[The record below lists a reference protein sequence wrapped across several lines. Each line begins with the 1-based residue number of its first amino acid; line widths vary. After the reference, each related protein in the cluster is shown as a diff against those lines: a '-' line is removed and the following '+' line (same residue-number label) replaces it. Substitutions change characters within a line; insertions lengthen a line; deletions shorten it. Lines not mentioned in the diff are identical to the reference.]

1 LTTIVVDASVGV
13 KWFLPSEREPFAE
26 EAAKLLHAYARNQVN
41 FLIPDIFWAEI
52 ANAAWKAARRG
63 ELSAAN
69 ATSTVSNIAALRIP
83 SISSSELLSQA
94 LAIALAFDRTVYDS
108 LYVALALTSN
118 AYLITADERLAN
130 SLAARFPVKWLGGY
144 HW

>member
-13 KWFLPSEREPFAE
+13 KWFLPSGQEPFAE
-26 EAAKLLHAYARNQVN
+26 EAAQLLQAYVRSQVN
-41 FLIPDIFWAEI
+41 FLVPDIFWAEI

-63 ELSAAN
+63 ELSSAN
-69 ATSTVSNIAALRIP
+69 ATAAVSSVTALRIP
-83 SISSSELLSQA
+83 SISSSELLPQA
-94 LAIALAFDRTVYDS
+94 LAIALAFERTVYDS
-108 LYVALALTSN
+108 LYVALAVSSN
-118 AYLITADERLAN
+118 AYVITADERLAN

>member
-26 EAAKLLHAYARNQVN
+26 EAAKLLHAYVRNQVN

-69 ATSTVSNIAALRIP
+69 ATSAVSSIAALRIP

-130 SLAARFPVKWLGGY
+130 SLAARFPVKWLGGN

>member
-1 LTTIVVDASVGV
+1 V
-13 KWFLPSEREPFAE
+13 KWFLPSGQEPFAE
-26 EAAKLLHAYARNQVN
+26 EAAQLLQAYVRSQVH
-41 FLIPDIFWAEI
+41 FLVPDIFWAEI

-69 ATSTVSNIAALRIP
+69 ATLAVSSVTALRIP
-83 SISSSELLSQA
+83 SISSSELLPQA
-94 LAIALAFDRTVYDS
+94 LAIALAFERTVYNS
-108 LYVALALTSN
+108 LYVALAVTSN
-118 AYLITADERLAN
+118 AYLITADERLAD